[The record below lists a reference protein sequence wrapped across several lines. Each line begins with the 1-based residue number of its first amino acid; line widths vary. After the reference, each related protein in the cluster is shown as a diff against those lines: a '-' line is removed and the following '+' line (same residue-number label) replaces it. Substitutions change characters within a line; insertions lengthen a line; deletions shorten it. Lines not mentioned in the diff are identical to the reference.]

1 MPVPPVPKP
10 GTRLL
15 TALAGAQLLVAL
27 DFSIIYVALP
37 DIGTSLHFSAVALQW
52 IVSAYAIFFA
62 GFLLLG
68 GQLADVLGSGRVFLA
83 AQLLFA
89 ASSIGAALS
98 LAAPALIAARVGQGV
113 AAALLVPATLGM
125 LGSAYPA
132 GPERDRAVGVWGT
145 TGALGLALGVTAG
158 GGILAVASWQWIF
171 WINVPI
177 VAVCLLAAGNA
188 VRSAPSRAPA
198 PLATKAALAASAAV
212 VALVLAFTELAHAR
226 PALPVVGASLTVAV
240 LAAGLLALSQKG
252 PRSLVPR
259 ALLGVRTLQT
269 ACLAAAVY
277 MASFGAEFYL
287 VTLYLQEVRDYSAL
301 AAGMAFLPL
310 AAAITAGNTVA
321 ARLAGR
327 LPMSR
332 LLATAFLTGAAGLL
346 VLALAVAI
354 DGAGYAQVILPGL
367 LLSGFGQ
374 GMAFTAMFITG
385 TRDLPQASNAT
396 GSALV
401 TTAQYIGGSI
411 GLALLVLLHGERPAA
426 GDFALTFLLTA
437 ALAAAVAPAALILL
451 HRTGRTP
458 AAGPP
463 RDRLPQHRTGG
474 HR

>member
-1 MPVPPVPKP
+1 MPVSPDPTP
-10 GTRLL
+10 GARLL

-68 GQLADVLGSGRVFLA
+68 GQLADVFGSGRVFLT

-89 ASSIGAALS
+89 ASSAGAALS
-98 LAAPALIAARVGQGV
+98 SSAAELIAARVGQGV
-113 AAALLVPATLGM
+113 AAALLVPATLG
-125 LGSAYPA
+125 LLSSAYPA
-132 GPERDRAVGVWGT
+132 GAERDRAVAVWGT
-145 TGALGLALGVTAG
+145 TGAVGLALGVTAG

-171 WINVPI
+171 WINLPI

-188 VRSAPSRAPA
+188 LRATTAGERAPIA
-198 PLATKAALAASAAV
+198 VAATLSACTAV
-212 VALVLAFTELAHAR
+212 VAVVLAFTELSRAR
-226 PALPVVGASLTVAV
+226 PALPVVATALAVTV
-240 LAAGLLALSQKG
+240 LAGGLLAFSQKRRR
-252 PRSLVPR
+252 PLAPR
-259 ALLGVRTLQT
+259 ALLGVRTLRT
-269 ACLAAAVY
+269 ACLVAALY

-310 AAAITAGNTVA
+310 AGTITVGNTVA
-321 ARLAGR
+321 GRLAGR
-327 LPMSR
+327 VPLRR
-332 LLATAFLTGAAGLL
+332 LLSMAFLTGAAGLL
-346 VLALAVAI
+346 VLALAV
-354 DGAGYAQVILPGL
+354 GAEGGYVPGILPGL
-367 LLSGFGQ
+367 LLSGLGQ

-401 TTAQYIGGSI
+401 TTAQYTGGSI
-411 GLALLVLLHGERPAA
+411 GLALLVLLHGERPTA
-426 GDFALTFLLTA
+426 GDFVLAFCVTA
-437 ALAAAVAPAALILL
+437 VIAAAAAPSVLILL
-451 HRTGRTP
+451 SRTGRQP
-458 AAGPP
+458 APP
-463 RDRLPQHRTGG
+463 THREQPSEHPTGG